1 MTRKAATELHTPYPA
16 ALDDIPGWMALVH
29 KVKEAFPGLDE
40 ADFEKRLAEY
50 IQRNEAWVIRYNG
63 EIAASL
69 LFSKERQELDFLAV
83 APEYRRRGLA
93 EKLVETAVAQFP
105 AGTQLIVTTYRQG
118 DAKGK
123 AARAFYEALGFIP
136 GQEVTV
142 FDYPCQIL
150 GFTVPDG
157 TPVSKM

>member
-1 MTRKAATELHTPYPA
+1 MWDRCIPA
-16 ALDDIPGWMALVH
+16 L
-29 KVKEAFPGLDE
+29 
-40 ADFEKRLAEY
+40 
-50 IQRNEAWVIRYNG
+50 
-63 EIAASL
+63 
-69 LFSKERQELDFLAV
+69 SKERQELDFLAV